1 MSFRGRPADEEFPF
15 TETLAAAAGGA
26 TGADMGPCPIRRCGR
41 GLAAL
46 SGSEIAQTPDFQDF
60 AMQDY
65 SPSASVENAIALQK
79 FGVGQPVLRKEDD
92 TLVRGKGKYTDD
104 FDLPGQA
111 YAWFVRS
118 SHAHGIIKG
127 IDTSAAKAM
136 PGVLGVWTGADL
148 VSAGYGPY
156 TCGLPLKSR
165 DGTPLLQ
172 TNRTA
177 LMSDKVRYVGDP
189 AAFVVA
195 ETLAQARDAA
205 EAVVLD
211 IEPLPAV
218 TEAAEAAKPGAP
230 QLYGHIPNNV
240 ALDYHYGDAAKV
252 EAAFAGAAHVTKLD
266 ITNTRVAVVAMEPRA
281 ALASYDKTSERY
293 TIQVPTQGVAGNRTN
308 LAKNLLRVAND
319 KVHLLTANVGG
330 SFGMKNINY
339 PEYIC
344 ILHAAKSLGRP
355 VKWTDERSTSF
366 LSDSHGRAQQIHA
379 ELALDAE
386 GKFLAVKVSG
396 YGNLGAY
403 ITGVAPSPLSLNVGK
418 NISSVYRTPLLS
430 VDIKTVLTNTTLMGA
445 YRGAGRPE
453 ANYFMERLIDRAADE
468 MGINR
473 LTLRKRNFIKPA
485 QMPFAASSG
494 VTYDSGDFH
503 GVFNK
508 ALEISDHAGFA
519 KRKKESRK
527 RGKLRGIAV
536 GSYLEVTA
544 PPGVEL
550 GKIVFEDD
558 GSVKLITGTLD
569 YGQGHATPFA
579 QVMADQLGVPFEAV
593 KLEQGDSDLV
603 HTGNGTGGSRSIT
616 ASGMAIVEASK
627 LVIEKGKKAAAH
639 LMEAAEGDIEFAKGR
654 FTIAGTDRSIDIME
668 LARRLR
674 EGKMPDGVPSSL
686 DVDHTTKE
694 VPSTFP
700 NGCHVAEVEI
710 DPETGVMQIVRY
722 TGVND
727 FGTIVN
733 PMLVAG
739 QLHGGVAQG
748 IGQALMEKVSYD
760 SSGQPITGSFMDY
773 AMPRAEDI
781 PMMAVGDHPVPAKSN
796 PLGTKGCGEAGCAGS
811 LSTIVNA
818 ALDALSEF
826 GIAHID
832 MPLTSERIWRAIQ
845 DAKAKVA

>member
-1 MSFRGRPADEEFPF
+1 
-15 TETLAAAAGGA
+15 
-26 TGADMGPCPIRRCGR
+26 
-41 GLAAL
+41 
-46 SGSEIAQTPDFQDF
+46 
-60 AMQDY
+60 MQDY
-65 SPSASVENAIALQK
+65 SPSASVENTIALQK

-111 YAWFVRS
+111 YAWIVRS

-148 VSAGYGPY
+148 APAGYGPY
-156 TCGLPLKSR
+156 TCGLPLKNR

-189 AAFVVA
+189 VAFVVA

-218 TEAAEAAKPGAP
+218 TSAEEAAKPGAP
-230 QLYGHIPNNV
+230 QLYDHIPNNV
-240 ALDYHYGDAAKV
+240 ALDYHYGDATKV

-281 ALASYDKTSERY
+281 ALASYDKASERY
-293 TIQVPTQGVAGNRTN
+293 TIQVPTQGVSGNRTN
-308 LAKNLLRVAND
+308 LAKNLLKVPND

-339 PEYIC
+339 PEYMC
-344 ILHAAKSLGRP
+344 ILHAAKALGRP

-494 VTYDSGDFH
+494 VTYDSGDFQ

-508 ALEISDHAGFA
+508 ALEVSDHAGFA

-527 RGKLRGIAV
+527 HGKLRGIAV

-550 GKIVFEDD
+550 GKILFEDD

-579 QVMADQLGVPFEAV
+579 QVMADQLGVPFESV
-593 KLEQGDSDLV
+593 KLLQGDSDIV

-668 LARRLR
+668 LAQRLR
-674 EGKMPDGVPSSL
+674 EGKVPEGVPSSL

-710 DPETGVMQIVRY
+710 DPDTGVVRIVRY

-748 IGQALMEKVSYD
+748 IGQALMELVSYD

-818 ALDALSEF
+818 VLDALAEF
-826 GIAHID
+826 GIKHID

>member
-1 MSFRGRPADEEFPF
+1 
-15 TETLAAAAGGA
+15 
-26 TGADMGPCPIRRCGR
+26 
-41 GLAAL
+41 
-46 SGSEIAQTPDFQDF
+46 
-60 AMQDY
+60 MQDY

-104 FDLPGQA
+104 FSLPGQA
-111 YAWFVRS
+111 YASIVRS

-127 IDTSAAKAM
+127 IDTIAAKAM
-136 PGVLGVWTGADL
+136 PGVLGVWAGADL
-148 VSAGYGPY
+148 ASAGYGPY
-156 TCGLPLKSR
+156 TCGLPLKNR

-189 AAFVVA
+189 VAFVVA

-218 TEAAEAAKPGAP
+218 TSAEEAAKPGAP
-230 QLYGHIPNNV
+230 QLYDHIPNNV

-281 ALASYDKTSERY
+281 ALASYDKASERY

-308 LAKNLLRVAND
+308 LAKNLLKVPND

-339 PEYIC
+339 PEYMC
-344 ILHAAKSLGRP
+344 ILHAAKALGRP

-379 ELALDAE
+379 ELALDGD
-386 GKFLAVKVSG
+386 GKFLAVKISG

-473 LTLRKRNFIKPA
+473 LTLRKRNFIKSA

-494 VTYDSGDFH
+494 VTYDSGDFQ

-550 GKIVFEDD
+550 GKILFEDD
-558 GSVKLITGTLD
+558 GSVRLITGTLD

-593 KLEQGDSDLV
+593 KLEQGDSDIV
-603 HTGNGTGGSRSIT
+603 HTGSGTGGSRSIT

-639 LMEAAEGDIEFAKGR
+639 LMEAAEGDIEFANGR

-674 EGKMPDGVPSSL
+674 EGKMPEGVPSSL

-710 DPETGVMQIVRY
+710 DPDTGVVQIVRY

-739 QLHGGVAQG
+739 QMHGGVAQG
-748 IGQALMEKVSYD
+748 IGQALMEQVSYD

-773 AMPRAEDI
+773 ALPRAEDI
-781 PMMAVGDHPVPAKSN
+781 PMMAVGDHPVLAKSN

-818 ALDALSEF
+818 VLDALSEF

-832 MPLTSERIWRAIQ
+832 MPLTPERIWRVIR

>member
-1 MSFRGRPADEEFPF
+1 
-15 TETLAAAAGGA
+15 
-26 TGADMGPCPIRRCGR
+26 
-41 GLAAL
+41 
-46 SGSEIAQTPDFQDF
+46 
-60 AMQDY
+60 MQDHTS
-65 SPSASVENAIALQK
+65 SPTLDNAIALQK

-104 FDLPGQA
+104 FNLPGQA
-111 YAWFVRS
+111 YAWIVRS
-118 SHAHGIIKG
+118 SHAHGVIRG

-148 VSAGYGPY
+148 ASAGYGPY
-156 TCGLPLKSR
+156 TCGLPLKNR

-189 AAFVVA
+189 VAFVVA

-211 IEPLPAV
+211 IDPLPAV
-218 TEAAEAAKPGAP
+218 ISAEEAAKPGAP
-230 QLYGHIPNNV
+230 QLYDHIPNNV
-240 ALDYHYGDAAKV
+240 ALDYHYGDTAKV

-281 ALASYDKTSERY
+281 ALASYDKPSERY

-308 LAKNLLRVAND
+308 LAKNLLKVAND

-339 PEYIC
+339 PEYLC
-344 ILHAAKSLGRP
+344 ILHAAKALGRP

-366 LSDSHGRAQQIHA
+366 LSDSHGRAQQIHC

-386 GKFLAVKVSG
+386 GRFLAVKISG

-430 VDIKTVLTNTTLMGA
+430 VDIKCVLTNTTLMGA

-468 MGINR
+468 IGINR
-473 LTLRKRNFIKPA
+473 LTLRKRNFVKSA

-494 VTYDSGDFH
+494 VTYDSGDFQ

-508 ALEISDHAGFA
+508 ALEVSDHAGFA

-558 GSVKLITGTLD
+558 GSVRLITGTLD

-593 KLEQGDSDLV
+593 KLEQGDSDIV

-616 ASGMAIVEASK
+616 ASGMAIVEASA

-639 LMEAAEGDIEFAKGR
+639 LMEAAEGDIEFAGGR

-674 EGKMPDGVPSSL
+674 EGKMPEGVPSSL

-710 DPETGVMQIVRY
+710 DPETGVVHIVRY

-733 PMLVAG
+733 PMTVAG

-748 IGQALMEKVSYD
+748 IGQALMECVSYD

-818 ALDALSEF
+818 VLDALSEF

-832 MPLTSERIWRAIQ
+832 MPLTSERIWRAIR
-845 DAKAKVA
+845 DAKAKGT

>member
-1 MSFRGRPADEEFPF
+1 
-15 TETLAAAAGGA
+15 
-26 TGADMGPCPIRRCGR
+26 
-41 GLAAL
+41 
-46 SGSEIAQTPDFQDF
+46 
-60 AMQDY
+60 MQDHTA
-65 SPSASVENAIALQK
+65 SPSLENAIAVQK
-79 FGVGQPVLRKEDD
+79 FGVGQPVRRKEDD

-104 FDLPGQA
+104 FNLPGQA
-111 YAWFVRS
+111 YAFIVRS
-118 SHAHGIIKG
+118 SHAHGILRG
-127 IDTSAAKAM
+127 IDSAAAKAM

-148 VSAGYGPY
+148 VAAGYGPF
-156 TCGLPLKSR
+156 TCALPLKNR

-177 LMSDKVRYVGDP
+177 LMTDKVRYVGDP
-189 AAFVVA
+189 VAFVVA
-195 ETLAQARDAA
+195 ETLVQARDAA
-205 EAVVLD
+205 EAVVVD
-211 IEPLPAV
+211 IDPLPAV
-218 TEAAEAAKPGAP
+218 TDPEEASRPGAP
-230 QLYGHIPNNV
+230 LLYDHVPNNV
-240 ALDYHYGDAAKV
+240 ALDYHFGDAAKV
-252 EAAFAGAAHVTKLD
+252 EAAFASAAHVTKLD
-266 ITNTRVAVVAMEPRA
+266 IINTRVAVAAMEPRA
-281 ALASYDKTSERY
+281 GLASYDKATQRF
-293 TIQVPTQGVAGNRTN
+293 TIQVPTQGVAANRVG
-308 LAKNLLRVAND
+308 LAKNILKVPNEN
-319 KVHLLTANVGG
+319 VHLLTANVGG

-344 ILHAAKSLGRP
+344 ILHAAKALGRP

-366 LSDSHGRAQQIHA
+366 LSDSHGRAQKIHC
-379 ELALDAE
+379 ELALDSE

-403 ITGVAPSPLSLNVGK
+403 ITGVAPLPLSMNIGK
-418 NISSVYRTPLLS
+418 NIASVYRTPLMTI
-430 VDIKTVLTNTTLMGA
+430 DIKTVLTNTTLMGP

-453 ANYFMERLIDRAADE
+453 ANYYMERLIDRAADE

-473 LTLRKRNFIKPA
+473 LTLRKRNFVKSA
-485 QMPFAASSG
+485 QMPFNASSG
-494 VTYDSGDFH
+494 MVYDSGDFQ

-508 ALEISDHAGFA
+508 ALEISDYANFS

-544 PPGVEL
+544 PPNVEL

-579 QVMADQLGVPFEAV
+579 QVLSAQLGVPFDRV

-616 ASGMAIVEASK
+616 ASGMAIVEASR
-627 LVIEKGKKAAAH
+627 LVVEKGKRAAAH
-639 LMEAAEGDIEFAKGR
+639 LLEAAEGDIEFANGR

-668 LARRLR
+668 LARRMR
-674 EGKMPDGVPSSL
+674 EGKMPEGMPSSL
-686 DVDHTTKE
+686 DVDHTTE
-694 VPSTFP
+694 PVPSTFP

-710 DPETGVMQIVRY
+710 DPEIGTVQIVRY

-748 IGQALMEKVSYD
+748 IGQAFMECVSYD
-760 SSGQPITGSFMDY
+760 ANGQPITGSFMDY
-773 AMPRAEDI
+773 ALPRAEDVPVMEI
-781 PMMAVGDHPVPAKSN
+781 GDHPVPAKSN

-811 LSTIVNA
+811 LSTLINA
-818 ALDALSEF
+818 VLDALSEY
-826 GIAHID
+826 GVTHID
-832 MPLTSERIWRAIQ
+832 MPLTPERVWRAIR

>member
-1 MSFRGRPADEEFPF
+1 
-15 TETLAAAAGGA
+15 
-26 TGADMGPCPIRRCGR
+26 
-41 GLAAL
+41 
-46 SGSEIAQTPDFQDF
+46 
-60 AMQDY
+60 
-65 SPSASVENAIALQK
+65 
-79 FGVGQPVLRKEDD
+79 
-92 TLVRGKGKYTDD
+92 
-104 FDLPGQA
+104 
-111 YAWFVRS
+111 
-118 SHAHGIIKG
+118 
-127 IDTSAAKAM
+127 M

-148 VSAGYGPY
+148 AAANHAPF

-165 DGTPLLQ
+165 DGSPLLQ
-172 TNRTA
+172 TNRAA
-177 LMSDKVRYVGDP
+177 LVSDKVRFVGDP
-189 AAFVVA
+189 VAFVVA
-195 ETLAQARDAA
+195 TTLAQARDAG
-205 EAVVLD
+205 EAVVVD
-211 IEPLPAV
+211 IDPLPAV
-218 TEAAEAAKPGAP
+218 TDPAEAAKPGAP
-230 QLYGHIPNNV
+230 QLYDHIPNNV

-252 EAAFAGAAHVTKLD
+252 EAAFAGAAHVTRLD

-281 ALASYDKTSERY
+281 ALASYDRASERY
-293 TIQVPTQGVAGNRTN
+293 TIQVPTQGVAGNRLN
-308 LAKNLLRVAND
+308 LAKNLKVPNE

-330 SFGMKNINY
+330 SFGMKNVNY
-339 PEYIC
+339 PEYMC
-344 ILHAAKSLGRP
+344 ILHAAKTLGRP

-366 LSDSHGRAQQIHA
+366 LSDSHGRAGQIHC

-386 GKFLAVKVSG
+386 GKFLALKVSG

-403 ITGVAPSPLSLNVGK
+403 ITGVAPIPLSLNVGK
-418 NISSVYRTPLLS
+418 NIASVYRTPLLT

-453 ANYFMERLIDRAADE
+453 ANYYMERLIDRAADE

-494 VTYDSGDFH
+494 VTYDSGDFQ

-508 ALEISDHAGFA
+508 ALEISDHANFA
-519 KRKKESRK
+519 RRRKESRK

-558 GSVKLITGTLD
+558 GSVRLITGTLD

-579 QVMADQLGVPFEAV
+579 QVLSAQLGVPFDRI
-593 KLEQGDSDLV
+593 KLEQGDSDIV
-603 HTGNGTGGSRSIT
+603 HTGSGTGGSRSIT
-616 ASGMAIVEASK
+616 ASGMAIVEASR
-627 LVIEKGKKAAAH
+627 LIVEKGKRAAAH
-639 LMEAAEGDIEFAKGR
+639 LLEAAETDIEFGNGR
-654 FTIAGTDRSIDIME
+654 FTIAGTDRSIDIIE

-686 DVDHTTKE
+686 DVDHTTE
-694 VPSTFP
+694 PVPSTFP

-710 DPETGVMQIVRY
+710 DPETGIVRIVRY

-733 PMLVAG
+733 PLLVAG
-739 QLHGGVAQG
+739 QMHGGVAQG
-748 IGQALMEKVSYD
+748 IGQALMECVSYD

-773 AMPRAEDI
+773 ALPRAEDI
-781 PMMAVGDHPVPAKSN
+781 PDMAVGDHPVPAKSN

-811 LSTIVNA
+811 LATIVNA
-818 ALDALSEF
+818 VIDALSEY
-826 GIAHID
+826 GITHID
-832 MPLTSERIWRAIQ
+832 MPLTPERVWRAIK
-845 DAKAKVA
+845 DAKKVA

>member
-1 MSFRGRPADEEFPF
+1 
-15 TETLAAAAGGA
+15 
-26 TGADMGPCPIRRCGR
+26 
-41 GLAAL
+41 
-46 SGSEIAQTPDFQDF
+46 
-60 AMQDY
+60 MQDY
-65 SPSASVENAIALQK
+65 TSSNAQDNAIALQK
-79 FGVGQPVLRKEDD
+79 FGVGQPVRRKEDD

-104 FDLPGQA
+104 FSLPGQV
-111 YAWFVRS
+111 YAWIVRS
-118 SHAHGIIKG
+118 SHAHGIIRG
-127 IDTSAAKAM
+127 IDAEAAKAM

-148 VSAGYGPY
+148 ASADYGPY

-165 DGTPLLQ
+165 DGSPLLQ
-172 TNRTA
+172 TNRPA
-177 LMSDKVRYVGDP
+177 LVSDKVRFVGDP
-189 AAFVVA
+189 VAFVVA
-195 ETLAQARDAA
+195 ETLAQARDAG

-211 IEPLPAV
+211 IDPLPAV
-218 TEAAEAAKPGAP
+218 TSAEEAAKPGAP
-230 QLYGHIPNNV
+230 LLYDHIPNNV
-240 ALDYHYGDAAKV
+240 ALDYHFGDAAKV
-252 EAAFAGAAHVTKLD
+252 DAAFAEAAHVTKLD
-266 ITNTRVAVVAMEPRA
+266 IVNTRVAVVAMEPRA
-281 ALASYDKTSERY
+281 ALASYDRASERY
-293 TIQVPTQGVAGNRTN
+293 TIQVPTQGVAGNRSN
-308 LAKNLLRVAND
+308 LAKNLLKVPNE

-344 ILHAAKSLGRP
+344 ILHAAKALGRP

-366 LSDSHGRAQQIHA
+366 LSDSHGRAQQIHC
-379 ELALDAE
+379 ELALDGE
-386 GKFLAVKVSG
+386 GRFLAVKVSG

-403 ITGVAPSPLSLNVGK
+403 ITGVAPIPLSMNVGK
-418 NISSVYRTPLLS
+418 NLASVYRTPLMS
-430 VDIKTVLTNTTLMGA
+430 IDIKTVLTNTTLMGA

-453 ANYFMERLIDRAADE
+453 ANYFMERLVDRAADE
-468 MGINR
+468 MGIDR

-503 GVFNK
+503 GVFSK

-519 KRKKESRK
+519 SRKKESRK
-527 RGKLRGIAV
+527 RGLLRGIAI

-544 PPGVEL
+544 PPGAEL

-558 GSVKLITGTLD
+558 GSVRLITGTLD

-579 QVMADQLGVPFEAV
+579 QVLCAELGVPFESV
-593 KLEQGDSDLV
+593 KLEQGDSDVV

-627 LVIEKGKKAAAH
+627 LIVEKGKRAAAH
-639 LMEAAEGDIEFAKGR
+639 LMEAAEGDIEFGNGR
-654 FTIAGTDRSIDIME
+654 FTIAGTDRSIDIIE

-674 EGKMPDGVPSSL
+674 EGKMPEGVPSSL
-686 DVDHTTKE
+686 DVDHTTE
-694 VPSTFP
+694 GVPSTFP

-710 DPETGVMQIVRY
+710 DPETGIVQIVRY

-748 IGQALMEKVSYD
+748 IGQALMECVSYD

-773 AMPRAEDI
+773 AMPRAGDI
-781 PMMAVGDHPVPAKSN
+781 PVMAVGDHPVPAKSN

-818 ALDALSEF
+818 VIDALSDF
-826 GIAHID
+826 GIAHLD
-832 MPLTSERIWRAIQ
+832 MPLTPERVWRAIQ
-845 DAKAKVA
+845 DARTKVA